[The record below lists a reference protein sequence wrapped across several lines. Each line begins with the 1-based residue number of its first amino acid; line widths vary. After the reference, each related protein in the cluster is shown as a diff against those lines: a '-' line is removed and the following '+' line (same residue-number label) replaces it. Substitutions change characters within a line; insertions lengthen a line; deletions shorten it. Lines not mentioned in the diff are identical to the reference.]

1 MHVPAAHSSLS
12 IGHILYHVLDTRRDI
27 EVASQHSS
35 DIAIA
40 PIRSAMAACK
50 FAELCNPGGKNLQA
64 IDLFQE
70 RVVTDARSIR
80 EAVNSGQHDFA
91 VRTHLRT

>member
-1 MHVPAAHSSLS
+1 
-12 IGHILYHVLDTRRDI
+12 
-27 EVASQHSS
+27 
-35 DIAIA
+35 
-40 PIRSAMAACK
+40 MAACK